1 MLEKSKLVELL
12 KGIRKI
18 RAATIEILVLLK
30 GCLDCLKAVSFRY
43 CIWRWQFISY
53 CSNNMSHRYQ
63 NKYWFW
69 NLFF

>member
-43 CIWRWQFISY
+43 CI
-53 CSNNMSHRYQ
+53 
-63 NKYWFW
+63 
-69 NLFF
+69 